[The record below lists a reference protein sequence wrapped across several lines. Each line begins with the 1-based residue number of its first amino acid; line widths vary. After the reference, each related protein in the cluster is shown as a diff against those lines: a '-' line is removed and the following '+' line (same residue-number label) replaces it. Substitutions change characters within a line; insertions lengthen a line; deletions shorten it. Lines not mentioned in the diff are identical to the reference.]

1 MLYLSGIC
9 FALVCV
15 FGSFVLSGGALGPL
29 LASMPFEGLTI
40 IGSAIGIFIMTNSIK
55 TIKTLPHYLILV
67 LKGPAYNRQNYMD
80 LLALLYRLLR
90 QANMKGFTS
99 LEDHYENPM
108 ESNIFE
114 QTPKIQ
120 KDAHTRNLICDY
132 LRLISMNMDEAYQLD
147 EIMSAELK
155 KNLQEDLQMS
165 ECFQNIADSLPAL
178 GIVAAVLGVINT
190 MAAISKP
197 PAILGEMIAGAL
209 VGTFLGVL
217 CAYTVVGPVA
227 TRMKTVVKQ
236 DNRYYNV
243 VKTVLVAF
251 VQGQSPQ
258 VCVEIGRKDIPSE
271 FMPDFASVDSM
282 VSELTR

>member
-15 FGSFVLSGGALGPL
+15 FGSFALSGGALGPL

-40 IGSAIGIFIMTNSIK
+40 IGSAIGIFIMTNSLK
-55 TIKTLPHYLILV
+55 TIKTLPHYLMLV
-67 LKGPAYNRQNYMD
+67 FKGAAYGKQNYMD

-99 LEDHYENPM
+99 LEDHFENPM
-108 ESNIFE
+108 ESSIFE
-114 QTPKIQ
+114 LSPGVR
-120 KDAHTRNLICDY
+120 KDNRARNLICDY

-147 EIMSAELK
+147 EIMSGELK
-155 KNLQEDLQMS
+155 KDLHEDLQMS
-165 ECFQNIADSLPAL
+165 ECLQNIADSLPAL

-190 MAAISKP
+190 MASISKP

-217 CAYTVVGPVA
+217 CAYTVVGPLA
-227 TRMKTVVKQ
+227 TRMKTLVKQ
-236 DNRYYNV
+236 DNQYYNV
-243 VKTVLVAF
+243 IRTILVSF

-258 VCVEIGRKDIPSE
+258 VCVEIGRKDIPVE

-282 VSELTR
+282 VSELTK